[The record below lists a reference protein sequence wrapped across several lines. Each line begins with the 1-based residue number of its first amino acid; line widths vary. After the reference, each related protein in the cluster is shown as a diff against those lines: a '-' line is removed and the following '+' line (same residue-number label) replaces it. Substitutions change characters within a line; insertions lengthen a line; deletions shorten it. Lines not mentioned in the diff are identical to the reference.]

1 MNCEMVRKEMSL
13 FLYGELAGSQEAQI
27 EDHLGACE
35 PCRQEFERVKRL
47 HGLLDLAE
55 LEPPAELLLECRRD
69 FQASR
74 RFLGAG
80 AMRPQGFWAKL
91 TYLFPSLTDALR
103 MGGDLLPKMAG
114 AFALLA
120 IGFLGGRLAQGPV
133 ATQQDD
139 RDPANVVATRVRY
152 VQPDP
157 SGRID
162 VVVEETRRRT
172 ISGTR
177 GDETIRNLLLA
188 AAQDPFDAGLRVES
202 VELLKNECDT
212 ADVRAAL
219 LHVLETDPNPGVRIK
234 ALEGLK
240 PFGKDERVRG
250 VIARVLLRDDN
261 PGIRSQAI
269 DVLVQ
274 SRERDV
280 VGALQELMLRE
291 DNDYIRSRTQRLL
304 REMNASVET
313 F

>member
-13 FLYGELAGSQEAQI
+13 FLYGELAGGQETQI
-27 EDHLGACE
+27 EDHLDACE
-35 PCRQEFERVKRL
+35 SCREEFERVKRL

-55 LEPPAELLLECRRD
+55 LEPPPELLLECRRN

-74 RFLGAG
+74 RFLGAA
-80 AMRPQGFWAKL
+80 AMRPQTFWAKL
-91 TYLFPSLTDALR
+91 TYLFPSLASPPP
-103 MGGDLLPKMAG
+103 MGASLLPKIAG

-120 IGFLGGRLAQGPV
+120 IGFFGGRLAQGPV
-133 ATQQDD
+133 LAPDNL
-139 RDPANVVATRVRY
+139 DPANVVATRVRY
-152 VQPDP
+152 VEPDP

-162 VVVEETRRRT
+162 IVVEETRRRT

-188 AAQDPFDAGLRVES
+188 AAQDPLDAGLRVES

>member
-13 FLYGELAGSQEAQI
+13 FLYGELASSQEAQM

-35 PCRQEFERVKRL
+35 SCRQEFERVKRL
-47 HGLLDLAE
+47 HGLLDQAE
-55 LEPPAELLLECRRD
+55 LEPPPELLLECRRR
-69 FQASR
+69 FQTSR
-74 RFLGAG
+74 RLLGPE
-80 AMRPQGFWAKL
+80 AMRPQGLWAKL
-91 TYLFPSLTDALR
+91 TYLFPSLASAPR
-103 MGGDLLPKMAG
+103 IGSGLLPKTA
-114 AFALLA
+114 AAVALLA
-120 IGFLGGRLAQGPV
+120 IGFLGGRLVQSPAMAP
-133 ATQQDD
+133 DN
-139 RDPANVVATRVRY
+139 RDTANLVATRVRY
-152 VQPDP
+152 VEPNP
-157 SGRID
+157 SGRIHI
-162 VVVEETRRRT
+162 VVEETRRRT
-172 ISGTR
+172 ILGTR

-219 LHVLETDPNPGVRIK
+219 LHVLETDPNPGVRMK

-240 PFGKDERVRG
+240 PFGNDERVRG

-304 REMNASVET
+304 REMNASIET